1 MSDQY
6 IQDTELITSETDT
19 SLNYNLKNV
28 KAKDKYPC
36 FVLQNS
42 VNFNNLNRDAI
53 NINARKSS
61 AMYIGRSLNMSI
73 ASQSTLATSMTRRTS
88 IQTNLIRQKNYKQI
102 LSQSDIDSCNFT
114 ESTNTKRVYAQQ
126 NSVIMNQIDNFIE
139 NNAINQN
146 NQQDDAFLHIIKNK
160 LNSKQ
165 RFEDIYG
172 TNGSS
177 QRDRQL
183 KYKSKNQVRS
193 SQLNEYCDRSSQ
205 GSSDC
210 STGCITGDQSHDNQV
225 SNISE
230 YQSLKQNPPLPQA
243 EVKEK
248 QFRSKSV
255 LASAKLP
262 QIKTQNNVKVRDPH
276 IFNQKKNSSP
286 QIVKYNS
293 QQKQISCS
301 FLEEQDSNSSI
312 NQIQFNS
319 PQKLRSQS
327 KYQTPN
333 RGDSNR
339 KLIKQGIKIEENS
352 FVAQEYFK
360 LISGKEDS
368 QHLQFIRINRNQIKQ
383 YLCNIYDSHSAELLM
398 SFVDLPQIISFQNLI
413 SKIEQFANCSNQEF
427 CLFAFL
433 IYDINNDGYI
443 CNQDLYNRWKASDN
457 QMGQEDVNHIV
468 RYAQYQLNNREQA
481 NQTIKLLRQQQ
492 IVKQDLDE
500 FASDQN
506 EDNEAFELENSI
518 VKGNKHISL
527 QRYRQL
533 KSKKSMNIPEI
544 QSRQYTYY
552 LKSFQVQEHYSNQ
565 RLILDEIGN
574 YKHIEKSIVC
584 KKVQYNKLTGDFNL
598 NFQHFCEIFRTEAP
612 KIVYDMIASLTGY
625 MFNDIHYPYSEQQNF
640 QQKMMT
646 FQKQQIK
653 QSEQQQL
660 NKYNLLEN
668 KSLLKHQL
676 EQKSNMETYK
686 IQFSQML
693 SNKQ

>member
-1 MSDQY
+1 M
-6 IQDTELITSETDT
+6 
-19 SLNYNLKNV
+19 
-28 KAKDKYPC
+28 C
-36 FVLQNS
+36 
-42 VNFNNLNRDAI
+42 
-53 NINARKSS
+53 
-61 AMYIGRSLNMSI
+61 IGRSLNMSV

-88 IQTNLIRQKNYKQI
+88 IQSNFIKQRHYQQI

-114 ESTNTKRVYAQQ
+114 ETANTKRVYAQQ
-126 NSVIMNQIDNFIE
+126 NSVIMNQIDNFLE
-139 NNAINQN
+139 NSAFNQN

-160 LNSKQ
+160 LSSKQ

-172 TNGSS
+172 TNSTSS
-177 QRDRQL
+177 QRERQL
-183 KYKSKNQVRS
+183 KYKCKNQILS
-193 SQLNEYCDRSSQ
+193 PQPNDYCDRSSQ

-210 STGCITGDQSHDNQV
+210 STGCITGDQSHDIQV

-230 YQSLKQNPPLPQA
+230 YQSLKQNPPQPQA

-255 LASAKLP
+255 LTSAKLP
-262 QIKTQNNVKVRDPH
+262 QIKVLPNAQVRDSR

-286 QIVKYNS
+286 QIVQQIS
-293 QQKQISCS
+293 QKKQISCS
-301 FLEEQDSNSSI
+301 FLEEQDSNSSN

-319 PQKLRSQS
+319 PQKLRSYS

-333 RGDSNR
+333 RGDSNN
-339 KLIKQGIKIEENS
+339 KKVKSGIKIEENS
-352 FVAQEYFK
+352 FIAQEYFK

-383 YLCNIYDSHSAELLM
+383 YLCTIYDSHSAELFM
-398 SFVDLPQIISFQNLI
+398 SYVDLPQIISFQNLI
-413 SKIEQFANCSNQEF
+413 NKIEQFANCSNQEF

-433 IYDINNDGYI
+433 LYDINNDGYV

-457 QMGQEDVNHIV
+457 QMGQEDVNHMV

-481 NQTIKLLRQQQ
+481 IQTIKLLKQQQ
-492 IVKQDLDE
+492 RVKQDDSGLNNDLTE
-500 FASDQN
+500 ENDL
-506 EDNEAFELENSI
+506 FELENSI
-518 VKGNKHISL
+518 IKGNKHISL

-533 KSKKSMNIPEI
+533 KSKNSLNLPEI

-574 YKHIEKSIVC
+574 YKQIEKSIVC

-598 NFQHFCEIFRTEAP
+598 NFQHFCEIFRAEAP

-625 MFNDIHYPYSEQQNF
+625 MFSEINYPYSEQEHF
-640 QQKMMT
+640 QSKMNT
-646 FQKQQIK
+646 FKNQQIRL
-653 QSEQQQL
+653 QQQL
-660 NKYNLLEN
+660 EHNKYYLLEN
-668 KSLLKHQL
+668 KSQLKHQL
-676 EQKSNMETYK
+676 EQKSSMETYK
-686 IQFSQML
+686 LQFSQML